1 MIKVIERIQT
11 LAPVKTIASI
21 KTVEKIGKGAYKNF
35 RFFKNTFFLTLHIV
49 THLFKRKTYNNA
61 SRMVFIHQFY
71 YTAVQV
77 LPLFIL
83 MAVIFGTIV
92 NGMAFQVIKNLGLT
106 DYLGSLLMG
115 FIVTEISPFVTV
127 LLIALRSSS
136 AINAEIAVMKVNREL
151 DTLNIFNIDLI
162 TYLLVPRILCGM
174 LSMVL
179 LSSLFSI
186 LVLAI
191 GLFVSSAV
199 FGMGVDD
206 YVGVLLQ
213 STSLQDIIITLLK
226 CGTFGFFIILIP
238 IRCGLNASEEDLT
251 SIPKSVLIGMVR
263 VFLAIVFIEVISST
277 IRFI

>member
-1 MIKVIERIQT
+1 MIKTIERIQT
-11 LAPVKTIASI
+11 LARVETIGR
-21 KTVEKIGKGAYKNF
+21 IGKGAYNNF
-35 RFFKNTFFLTLHIV
+35 RFFKNTFFLALHIV
-49 THLFKRKTYNNA
+49 SHLFKRKTYNNA

-71 YTAVQV
+71 YTAIQV
-77 LPLFIL
+77 LPLFIF

-92 NGMAFQVIKNLGLT
+92 NGMTFQVIKNLGLT

-115 FIVTEISPFVTV
+115 FIVTEIAPFVTV

-136 AINAEIAVMKVNREL
+136 AVNAEIAVMKVNREL

-162 TYLLVPRILCGM
+162 TYLLVPRILSGM

-191 GLFVSSAV
+191 GLFVSSAI

-206 YVGVLLQ
+206 YIGVLLQ

-251 SIPKSVLIGMVR
+251 SIPVSVLAGMVR
-263 VFLAIVFIEVISST
+263 VFLAIVFIEVLSST